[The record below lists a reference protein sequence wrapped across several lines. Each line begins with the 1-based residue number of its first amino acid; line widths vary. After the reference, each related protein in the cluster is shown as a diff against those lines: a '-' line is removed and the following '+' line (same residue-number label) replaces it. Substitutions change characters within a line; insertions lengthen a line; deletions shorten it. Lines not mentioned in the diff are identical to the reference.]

1 MPGTTNGP
9 SQSTDSPQQ
18 KPAPVPVQRSD
29 SAQSA
34 HRRFMQR
41 SKW

>member
-1 MPGTTNGP
+1 MPGTTSGP
-9 SQSTDSPQQ
+9 SQSAESSQQ
-18 KPAPVPVQRSD
+18 KPAPVPAQRSD

-34 HRRFMQR
+34 HRRFMQL